1 MVLVHMI
8 LQAII
13 QKLYIMNKTLIVV
26 FDHGGILGGD
36 SESDSGDDSLERRCT
51 MHIKAVI
58 AGLSPTLK
66 CGRSA
71 DDRLVRFHTAHQ
83 CHHY

>member
-13 QKLYIMNKTLIVV
+13 QKLYITNKTLIVV

-36 SESDSGDDSLERRCT
+36 SESDNSLERRCT

-58 AGLSPTLK
+58 AGLSPTIK
-66 CGRSA
+66 CRRSA